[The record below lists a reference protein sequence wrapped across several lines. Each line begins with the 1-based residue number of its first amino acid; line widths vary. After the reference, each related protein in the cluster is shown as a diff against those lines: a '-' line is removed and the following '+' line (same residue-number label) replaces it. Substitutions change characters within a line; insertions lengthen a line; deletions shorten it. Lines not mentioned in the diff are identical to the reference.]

1 MHLSSESSIICRVE
15 AKKSFV
21 KVFEYLIFDQEGE
34 FEVGNRFRRELRLLK
49 PSDESCVVLS
59 ISILGEGACW
69 YNISPL

>member
-49 PSDESCVVLS
+49 PSYESCVVLS
-59 ISILGEGACW
+59 ISILGEGAC
-69 YNISPL
+69 